1 MVVLFIEFALVYYP
15 IDALLL
21 LTWVLFLDVHV
32 GVRLL
37 VQVLL
42 LGVDVVVGYHLTGY
56 LCQLLLVQSQLPRHL
71 SLGSQVLVDFLLF
84 QSLLVLCLGLFHD
97 ELIKFVDEILV
108 TCHFQPSSVVARV
121 VGLALR
127 A

>member
-21 LTWVLFLDVHV
+21 LTWVLFLDV
-32 GVRLL
+32 RLL

-42 LGVDVVVGYHLTGY
+42 LGVGVVVGYHLTGY

-71 SLGSQVLVDFLLF
+71 FLGSQVLVDFLLF
-84 QSLLVLCLGLFHD
+84 QSLLVLCLGFFHD